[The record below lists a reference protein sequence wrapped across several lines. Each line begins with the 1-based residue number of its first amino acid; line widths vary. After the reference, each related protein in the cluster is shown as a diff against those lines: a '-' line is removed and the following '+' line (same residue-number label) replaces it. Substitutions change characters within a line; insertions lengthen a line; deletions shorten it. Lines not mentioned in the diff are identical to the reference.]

1 MSELAKPIR
10 TLKIICGALIA
21 GVVIF
26 GIILSAI
33 IDFEKLHAEPKLLV
47 LMAAGFGMVMF
58 MTSYVMFGMLSAQT
72 DARSDDAGS
81 HLGVMQTAWIVRFAI
96 IESASFLNLIV
107 TMIQDSIITLFVAV
121 LGILLMVVAFPRN
134 SVIESLLRERMK

>member
-1 MSELAKPIR
+1 MSSPHNEPPMSELANPIR

-107 TMIQDSIITLFVAV
+107 TMIQDSIITLFVAC
-121 LGILLMVVAFPRN
+121 LLYTSPSPRD
-134 SVIESLLRERMK
+134 